1 MNTRS
6 ENLVY
11 YDECVRSV
19 KQLNALYLSSFLHI
33 GISLSVL
40 KIALQESSAFLKESD
55 VASMMSTSGVL
66 PHALHKNPSD

>member
-19 KQLNALYLSSFLHI
+19 KQLNALYLSSFLH
-33 GISLSVL
+33 
-40 KIALQESSAFLKESD
+40 IALQESSAFLKESD